1 MINGYRVK
9 DRRHLP
15 QIILPRLAQ
24 LECSRSLTFLF
35 LWWFIMVLEK
45 SFFVLTV
52 KIEIIRINSLDCD
65 QYVKRKLCLIILSGF

>member
-1 MINGYRVK
+1 
-9 DRRHLP
+9 
-15 QIILPRLAQ
+15 
-24 LECSRSLTFLF
+24 
-35 LWWFIMVLEK
+35 MVLEK